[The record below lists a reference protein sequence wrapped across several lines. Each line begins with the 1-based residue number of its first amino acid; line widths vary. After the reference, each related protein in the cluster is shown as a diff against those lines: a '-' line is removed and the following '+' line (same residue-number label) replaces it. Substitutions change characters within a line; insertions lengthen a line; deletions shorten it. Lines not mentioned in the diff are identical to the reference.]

1 MELGYL
7 SPIFLREKKE
17 NKHRLILN
25 QKELNKFV
33 PHHHLKIDNLK
44 SALNMTSKGCFTA
57 SINLTDAYYS
67 VTIENSL
74 QNFFA
79 FQFQEKF
86 YKYACLPNGLTSSPR
101 SFIKIMKPVLSTLK
115 KLGYNVMNYLDDI
128 FICGDTFAECRDAV
142 LATANLLLK
151 LGFSIHPEKSQLIPV
166 QKIEYLGF
174 LIDSV
179 KMKISLTKIKQ
190 DKLKNLIAK
199 VSISSKL
206 RIRDI
211 FPRYWAVLRQLY
223 QQLLTGA
230 FTCFISKN

>member
-7 SPIFLREKKE
+7 SRIILREKKE

-25 QKELNKFV
+25 QKELKKFV
-33 PHHHLKIDNLK
+33 PHHHFKMDSLK
-44 SALNMTSKGCFTA
+44 SALNMTSKGCFMA
-57 SINLTDAYYS
+57 SIKLTDAYYS
-67 VTIENSL
+67 FTIENSL

-79 FQFQEKF
+79 FQFQGKF
-86 YKYACLPNGLTSSPR
+86 YKYACLPNALTSSPR
-101 SFIKIMKPVLSTLK
+101 IFTRIMKTVLSTLK
-115 KLGYNVMNYLDDI
+115 KLGYNVMNYLDYT

-151 LGFSIHPEKSQLIPV
+151 LGFSIHPEISQLIPV

-190 DKLKNLIAK
+190 DKLKNLIGK
-199 VSISSKL
+199 VSSSSKL

-211 FPRYWAVLRQLY
+211 FPRYWAILRQLY